1 MDMPSS
7 PVASFGDNVRV
18 RSTPLTE
25 RLGLANLIGNV
36 HGETTPSVTGVEVIG
51 ESEVNRALNIFFADQ
66 KKGFWFAT
74 ELLEFIDHAPG
85 AEIRLKGVPK
95 KWIRSTTG
103 EWKEIDTSGEQP
115 ARSPWWKSG
124 AKISK

>member
-1 MDMPSS
+1 
-7 PVASFGDNVRV
+7 
-18 RSTPLTE
+18 
-25 RLGLANLIGNV
+25 LGLANLIGNV